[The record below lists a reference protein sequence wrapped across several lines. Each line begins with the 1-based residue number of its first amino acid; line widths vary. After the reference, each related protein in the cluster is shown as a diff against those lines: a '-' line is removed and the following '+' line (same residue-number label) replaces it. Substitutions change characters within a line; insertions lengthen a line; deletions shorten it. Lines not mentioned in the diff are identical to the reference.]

1 MDWEGAVPQS
11 PPSLPPP
18 AHVPPGLSAS
28 WGRIVGRMGLAGP
41 STRDVSLRIPTLP
54 RRVGTEA
61 VARQARR
68 ALDPGHNLAHAPN
81 TPCCSRS
88 LRLCAQQP
96 RRSLLAC
103 PFPRAASP
111 GGV

>member
-28 WGRIVGRMGLAGP
+28 WERMVGRMGLAGP
-41 STRDVSLRIPTLP
+41 STRDVSLRVPTLP
-54 RRVGTEA
+54 RRVGTDA
-61 VARQARR
+61 VARSRVPWTQPRTR
-68 ALDPGHNLAHAPN
+68 PKHALLLAEP
-81 TPCCSRS
+81 PP
-88 LRLCAQQP
+88 LCAAA

-103 PFPRAASP
+103 PVPRAASP